1 MERDLKS
8 ISVDEHWLLN
18 ASDRTES
25 ATLNEKLHVQK
36 QKIERLNEFCNQVVT
51 LITDNVSQR
60 APQNPRYKRRSDSNH
75 IVLCRLR

>member
-25 ATLNEKLHVQK
+25 ATLIEKLHVQK
-36 QKIERLNEFCNQVVT
+36 QKIERLNEFCNQVVAE
-51 LITDNVSQR
+51 IR
-60 APQNPRYKRRSDSNH
+60 ASLVRTQQG
-75 IVLCRLR
+75 I

>member
-25 ATLNEKLHVQK
+25 ATLIEKLHVQK
-36 QKIERLNEFCNQVVT
+36 QKIERLNEFCKQAVAE
-51 LITDNVSQR
+51 IR
-60 APQNPRYKRRSDSNH
+60 ASLVRTQQG
-75 IVLCRLR
+75 I

>member
-25 ATLNEKLHVQK
+25 ATLIEKLHVQK
-36 QKIERLNEFCNQVVT
+36 QKIERLNEFCNQAVAE
-51 LITDNVSQR
+51 IR
-60 APQNPRYKRRSDSNH
+60 ASLVRTQQG
-75 IVLCRLR
+75 I